1 MDLKKNKKVAV
12 FGYDFGGAFNTIIFL
27 IKKKYNLKKID
38 FFFFGPSK
46 SCLTLL
52 KKKIS
57 VKKNFSNFEIYN
69 QAIYSLSNVKN
80 KEFLFL
86 KNIKKNKIPTKLI
99 LDGWGNYQKKMA
111 ISKIN
116 LLPDEIIT
124 FDTISFKIVS
134 KLIKNPNIKLYRDL
148 IFNFF
153 KKNIKKRKKNYL
165 LFLQTKSL
173 KKKKTVERI
182 LSACK
187 KKNIQFKFRNHPSWQ
202 SKKHSIIS
210 SMFKDISG
218 AKYIL
223 GDHSS
228 MLIYGSVLGSKSL
241 CFCKK
246 GVDKF
251 GWNKYRI
258 FNRFNIKKIYN
269 INNLERNLI

>member
-1 MDLKKNKKVAV
+1 MSYP
-12 FGYDFGGAFNTIIFL
+12 F
-27 IKKKYNLKKID
+27 
-38 FFFFGPSK
+38 
-46 SCLTLL
+46 

-111 ISKIN
+111 TSKIN

-148 IFNFF
+148 IFDFF
-153 KKNIKKRKKNYL
+153 QKNIKKRKKNYL

-173 KKKKTVERI
+173 NKKKTVERV
-182 LSACK
+182 LSVCK
-187 KKNIQFKFRNHPSWQ
+187 KKLFNLNFA
-202 SKKHSIIS
+202 IIP
-210 SMFKDISG
+210 
-218 AKYIL
+218 
-223 GDHSS
+223 
-228 MLIYGSVLGSKSL
+228 LGSQ
-241 CFCKK
+241 
-246 GVDKF
+246 
-251 GWNKYRI
+251 
-258 FNRFNIKKIYN
+258 KIA
-269 INNLERNLI
+269 LL